1 MITRYQRR
9 LLLCYALN
17 VASRTGHKSPMANAI
32 ASWLKKHGDLLDI
45 GEDRGKRSEGCIES
59 DRASGRSGDGSNGLS
74 EEVARLFAGPGE
86 VGGSPVDGE
95 PALTRD
101 AWQNLKNSLA
111 REVAR
116 LKNARADSMARR
128 IRELGRVVGL
138 SKTDISILELLLRYE
153 TQPLVEALAD
163 NLLRCVPRSG
173 FGLSLDNR
181 VLPDLLGLSYNT
193 CCARL
198 SPTRPLVSTG
208 LALVDD
214 GGGIDIVERLKR
226 LAFATPDSTGDIGRL
241 LFGAAPAGN
250 LLWSDFEHVAE
261 GRDHVERLV
270 KGALKAGATGVN
282 VLIYG
287 PPGTGKTE
295 FCRTLAARLGVTL
308 HSVGESDDDGREPNR
323 NERLQELI
331 LVQHVFG
338 GSHDT
343 ILLFDEMED
352 LLADSIHMNIPS
364 GIPWTG
370 RRRGSQ
376 GSKVYMNRMLEQN
389 AVPTL
394 WTSNSADCTCPTV
407 LRRMMFALELRQPSS
422 KVRARIWARQLARH
436 GILSD
441 ETVAGELA
449 RDYDVSPGVVAGAT
463 AAAQLVEGG
472 GIADVRRGA
481 RSLARLLLGEQPPQR
496 APAGFDPALV
506 RAKTDPV
513 ELADRFA
520 RWGARRVSLCL
531 SGPPGTGKSA
541 FVRYL
546 AERMGLE
553 VEQKRASDLL
563 SMWVGGT
570 ERNIAAAFAEARE
583 DGHFL
588 VFDEADSLLADR
600 RLAQRSWEVS
610 QVNEMLTWMESH
622 PLPFACT
629 TNFAEHL
636 DVATLRRFD
645 FKIELGYL
653 SLDQVRSAFRLFFG
667 LAPPDRMS
675 GLRTLTPGDFAVVRR
690 RAEVLDCLES
700 PGALAGMLREESEA
714 KPDRPKRIGFG
725 G

>member
-9 LLLCYALN
+9 LLLSYALN

-95 PALTRD
+95 PALTCD
-101 AWQNLKNSLA
+101 AWENLKNSLA

-116 LKNARADSMARR
+116 LKNARADSLARR

-198 SPTRPLVSTG
+198 SPTRLLVRTG

-226 LAFATPDSTGDIGRL
+226 LAFVTADSTGDIGHL

-295 FCRTLAARLGVTL
+295 FCRTLATRLGVTL

-436 GILSD
+436 GIPSE

-513 ELADRFA
+513 EVADRFA

-563 SMWVGGT
+563 SMWVGGS
-570 ERNIAAAFAEARE
+570 ERNIAGAFAEARE

-610 QVNEMLTWMESH
+610 RVNEMLTWMESH

-629 TNFAEHL
+629 TNFAEQL

-667 LAPPDRMS
+667 LAPPA
-675 GLRTLTPGDFAVVRR
+675 GLTDLHTLTPGDFAVVRR
-690 RAEVLDCLES
+690 RAEVLDCLMN
-700 PGALAGMLREESEA
+700 PAALAGMLREEIEA